1 MHATIAPSSGRA
13 PTRDLEVIGLVGP
26 AHLGSHFFHLV
37 LPPLFPSLREAFA
50 VSWTELGLLLTTFF
64 VTSGLAQTPAGFL
77 VDRIGAVR
85 VLSGGLAL
93 LGAGALLAALAPTFL
108 LLFPAAVLLGLGNS
122 VFHPSDYA
130 ILGHRVSPARM
141 ARAFSVHTIGGTIGW
156 ALAPVA
162 MAALSTAFGWRTA
175 LLAAACLGLGLAALI
190 LARRDGLETP
200 SQRERA
206 AAGTEVRA
214 GSSLSVL
221 GSRPVLLCF
230 AFFALQATG
239 VIALQGFMPLAL
251 GKLHGFEL
259 VLAATTVTAFMIGS
273 AFGTAAGG
281 VLADKTGSRHGIIAT
296 GLGLAAL
303 LVLVPA
309 HVALPLPLLWAVVAI
324 AGALHGAT
332 TPSRD
337 LLVRAAA
344 PPGASGKVFGFVY
357 SGLDL
362 GATIAPAIAGRLLD
376 AGVPAGLF
384 WLASIATSLSI
395 VAAVSVRPVP
405 ASGRAIGAAQAAS

>member
-1 MHATIAPSSGRA
+1 MHATIAPSPGRA
-13 PTRDLEVIGLVGP
+13 SARDLEVIGLVGL

-37 LPPLFPSLREAFA
+37 LPPLFPSLREAFG
-50 VSWTELGLLLTTFF
+50 VSWTELGLLLTVFF

-77 VDRIGAVR
+77 VDRVGAVR
-85 VLSGGLAL
+85 VLAGGLAL
-93 LGAGALLAALAPTFL
+93 LGIGALLAALSPSYL
-108 LLFPAAVLLGLGNS
+108 LLLPAAALLGLGNS
-122 VFHPSDYA
+122 VFHPADYA
-130 ILGHRVSPARM
+130 ILGHRVTPTRM

-156 ALAPVA
+156 AAAPVV
-162 MAALSTAFGWRTA
+162 MAALATTFGWRTA
-175 LLAAACLGLGLAALI
+175 LLVASCLGLGLAALV

-206 AAGTEVRA
+206 AAGVQGPPPSA
-214 GSSLSVL
+214 LAVL

-251 GKLHGFEL
+251 GKLWGFEL
-259 VLAATTVTAFMIGS
+259 VIAATTVTAFMIGS
-273 AFGTAAGG
+273 AFGTALGG
-281 VLADKTGSRHGIIAT
+281 MLADKTGNRHGIIAT

-303 LVLVPA
+303 LILVPA
-309 HVALPLPLLWAVVAI
+309 HAVLPLPLLWALIAI

-344 PPGASGKVFGFVY
+344 PPGSSGKVFGFVY

-376 AGVPAGLF
+376 AGAPDGLF
-384 WLASIATSLSI
+384 WLAAIATALSV
-395 VAAVSVRPVP
+395 VAAVAVRPTSTV
-405 ASGRAIGAAQAAS
+405 GAARVTP

>member
-1 MHATIAPSSGRA
+1 MHVTIAPPSGRA
-13 PTRDLEVIGLVGP
+13 PTRDLEVIGLVGL

-37 LPPLFPSLREAFA
+37 LPPLFPALREAFS
-50 VSWTELGLLLTTFF
+50 VSWTELGLLLTVFF

-85 VLSGGLAL
+85 VLAGGLAL
-93 LGAGALLAALAPTFL
+93 LGVGALLAALAPSFL
-108 LLFPAAVLLGLGNS
+108 LLFPAAALLGLGNS

-130 ILGHRVSPARM
+130 ILSHRVTPVRM

-156 ALAPVA
+156 ALAPVV
-162 MAALSTAFGWRTA
+162 MAALATQLGWRTA

-200 SQRERA
+200 SHHGRGT
-206 AAGTEVRA
+206 AGTSPA
-214 GSSLSVL
+214 TSALSVL
-221 GSRPVLLCF
+221 RSRPVVLCF
-230 AFFALQATG
+230 TFFALQATG

-251 GKLHGFEL
+251 DKLWGFEL
-259 VLAATTVTAFMIGS
+259 VTAATTVTAFMIGS

-281 VLADKTGSRHGIIAT
+281 LLADRTGNRHGIIAT

-303 LVLVPA
+303 LALVPA
-309 HVALPLPLLWAVVAI
+309 HVVLPLPLLWAVVAL
-324 AGALHGAT
+324 AGGLHGST

-344 PPGASGKVFGFVY
+344 PPGSSGKVFGFVY

-376 AGVPAGLF
+376 AGMPAGLF
-384 WLASIATSLSI
+384 WLAAIATALSI
-395 VAAVSVRPVP
+395 LAAASVRP
-405 ASGRAIGAAQAAS
+405 ATAGARAATAARAIS

>member
-1 MHATIAPSSGRA
+1 MQATIAPSSGRA
-13 PTRDLEVIGLVGP
+13 PTRDLEVIGLVGL

-37 LPPLFPSLREAFA
+37 LPPLFPALREAFA
-50 VSWTELGLLLTTFF
+50 VSWTELGLLLTVFF

-85 VLSGGLAL
+85 VLAGGLAL
-93 LGAGALLAALAPTFL
+93 LGAGALLAALAPSFL
-108 LLFPAAVLLGLGNS
+108 LLFPAAALLGLGNS

-130 ILGHRVSPARM
+130 ILGHRVSPSRM
-141 ARAFSVHTIGGTIGW
+141 ARAFSVHTIGGTVGW
-156 ALAPVA
+156 ALAPVV
-162 MAALSTAFGWRTA
+162 MASLATAFGWRTA

-206 AAGTEVRA
+206 EAGTELPA
-214 GSSLSVL
+214 APALAVL
-221 GSRPVLLCF
+221 ASRPVLFCF
-230 AFFALQATG
+230 AFFAFQATG

-251 GKLHGFEL
+251 GKLWGTEL

-281 VLADKTGSRHGIIAT
+281 VLADRTGSRHGIIAT

-303 LVLVPA
+303 LVLIPGHA
-309 HVALPLPLLWAVVAI
+309 ELPLPLLWAVVAL

-344 PPGASGKVFGFVY
+344 PPGSSGKVFGFVY

-376 AGVPAGLF
+376 AGAPLGLF
-384 WLASIATSLSI
+384 WLAAIATALSI
-395 VAAVSVRPVP
+395 LAAIAVQPGSAP
-405 ASGRAIGAAQAAS
+405 ARAARAREAG

>member
-13 PTRDLEVIGLVGP
+13 PTRDLEVIGLVGL

-130 ILGHRVSPARM
+130 ILGHRVSPGRM

-156 ALAPVA
+156 GLAPVV
-162 MAALSTAFGWRTA
+162 MAALATAFGWRTA

-200 SQRERA
+200 SHQERA
-206 AAGTEVRA
+206 AAGTAAPA
-214 GSSLSVL
+214 GSALAVL
-221 GSRPVLLCF
+221 GSRSVLLCF

-251 GKLHGFEL
+251 GKLWGFEL
-259 VLAATTVTAFMIGS
+259 VTAATSVTAFMIGS
-273 AFGTAAGG
+273 AFGTAAVG
-281 VLADKTGSRHGIIAT
+281 VLADKTGNRHGIIAI

-309 HVALPLPLLWAVVAI
+309 HVALPLPLLWAVVGL

-384 WLASIATSLSI
+384 WLASIATALSI

-405 ASGRAIGAAQAAS
+405 ASGRGTGAAQTAS

>member
-1 MHATIAPSSGRA
+1 MHATIAPSPGRA
-13 PTRDLEVIGLVGP
+13 SARDLEVIGLVGL

-37 LPPLFPSLREAFA
+37 LPPLFPSLREAFG
-50 VSWTELGLLLTTFF
+50 VSWTELGLLLTVFF

-77 VDRIGAVR
+77 VDRVGAVR
-85 VLSGGLAL
+85 VLAGGLAL
-93 LGAGALLAALAPTFL
+93 LGIGALLAALSPSYL
-108 LLFPAAVLLGLGNS
+108 LLLPAAALLGLGNS
-122 VFHPSDYA
+122 VFHPADYA
-130 ILGHRVSPARM
+130 ILGHRVTPTRM

-156 ALAPVA
+156 AAAPVV
-162 MAALSTAFGWRTA
+162 MAALATTFGWRTA
-175 LLAAACLGLGLAALI
+175 LLVASCLGLGLAALV

-206 AAGTEVRA
+206 AAGVQGPSPSA
-214 GSSLSVL
+214 LAVL

-251 GKLHGFEL
+251 GKLWGFEL
-259 VLAATTVTAFMIGS
+259 VIAATTVTAFMIGS
-273 AFGTAAGG
+273 AFGTALGG
-281 VLADKTGSRHGIIAT
+281 MLADKTGNRHGIIAT

-303 LVLVPA
+303 LILVPA
-309 HVALPLPLLWAVVAI
+309 HAVLPLPLLWALIAI

-344 PPGASGKVFGFVY
+344 PPGSSGKVFGFVY

-376 AGVPAGLF
+376 AGAPDGLF
-384 WLASIATSLSI
+384 WLAAIATALSV
-395 VAAVSVRPVP
+395 VAAVAVRPTSTV
-405 ASGRAIGAAQAAS
+405 GAARVTP

>member
-13 PTRDLEVIGLVGP
+13 PTRDLEVIGLVGL

-37 LPPLFPSLREAFA
+37 LPPLFPALREAFA
-50 VSWTELGLLLTTFF
+50 VSWTELGLLLTVFF

-85 VLSGGLAL
+85 VLAGGLAL
-93 LGAGALLAALAPTFL
+93 LGLGALLAALAPSFL
-108 LLFPAAVLLGLGNS
+108 LLFPAAALLGLGNS

-130 ILGHRVSPARM
+130 ILGHRVSPSRM

-200 SQRERA
+200 SHRERA
-206 AAGTEVRA
+206 EAGTAAPA
-214 GSSLSVL
+214 GSALSAL
-221 GSRPVLLCF
+221 ASRPVLLCF

-251 GKLHGFEL
+251 GKLWGMEL

-273 AFGTAAGG
+273 AVGTVAGG
-281 VLADKTGSRHGIIAT
+281 ILADRSPNRHGIIAT
-296 GLGLAAL
+296 GLGLAAVL
-303 LVLVPA
+303 ALVPA
-309 HVALPLPLLWAVVAI
+309 YLALPWPLLWAVVAL
-324 AGALHGAT
+324 AGAVHGAT

-344 PPGASGKVFGFVY
+344 PPGSSGKVFGFVY

-362 GATIAPAIAGRLLD
+362 GATVAPAIAGRLLD
-376 AGVPAGLF
+376 AGAPAGLF
-384 WLASIATSLSI
+384 WLAAIATALSI
-395 VAAVSVRPVP
+395 LAAIAVRPGAPP
-405 ASGRAIGAAQAAS
+405 ARPATAGVAS

>member
-1 MHATIAPSSGRA
+1 MHATIAPSPGRA
-13 PTRDLEVIGLVGP
+13 SARDLEVIGLVGL

-37 LPPLFPSLREAFA
+37 LPPLFPSLREAFG
-50 VSWTELGLLLTTFF
+50 VSWTELGLLLTVFF

-77 VDRIGAVR
+77 VDRVGAVR
-85 VLSGGLAL
+85 VLAGGLAL
-93 LGAGALLAALAPTFL
+93 LGIGALLAALSPSYL
-108 LLFPAAVLLGLGNS
+108 LLLPAAALLGLGNS
-122 VFHPSDYA
+122 VFHPADYA
-130 ILGHRVSPARM
+130 ILGHRVTPTRM

-156 ALAPVA
+156 AAAPVV
-162 MAALSTAFGWRTA
+162 MAALATTFGWRTA
-175 LLAAACLGLGLAALI
+175 LLVASCLGLGLAALV

-200 SQRERA
+200 SHRERT
-206 AAGTEVRA
+206 AAGVQGPSPSALT
-214 GSSLSVL
+214 VL

-251 GKLHGFEL
+251 GKLWGFEL
-259 VLAATTVTAFMIGS
+259 VIAATTVTAFMIGS
-273 AFGTAAGG
+273 AFGTALGG
-281 VLADKTGSRHGIIAT
+281 VLADKTGNRHGIIAT

-303 LVLVPA
+303 LILVPA
-309 HVALPLPLLWAVVAI
+309 HTDLPLPLLWAVVAI

-344 PPGASGKVFGFVY
+344 PPGSSGKVFGFVY

-376 AGVPAGLF
+376 AGAPEGLF
-384 WLASIATSLSI
+384 WLAAIATALSV
-395 VAAVSVRPVP
+395 VAAVAVRPTSAV
-405 ASGRAIGAAQAAS
+405 GAARVTS